1 MVGDSSVDTAAFIGG
16 GRDNSVTSPYT
27 TIGGGYLNE
36 ANEIC
41 ATVSGGRSNVAS
53 DSSAT
58 VGGGSYNMAS
68 RAYATVA
75 GGYNNTA
82 SGTIYG
88 GFTTVGGGRE
98 NEASLQYATVAG
110 GRTNAASGYASAV
123 GGGQDNTAGL
133 GYATVAG
140 GYNNNASAFHSTV
153 AGGRYNTA
161 SDTCATVCGG
171 EHNIASGKWAT
182 VAGGAY
188 DTSSAWY
195 AFSANYTSVA
205 SHSSSAAFNGQATT
219 GSGQVRVGTISKA
232 SGSFTIDH
240 PLDPMNKILNH
251 YFIESPEMVN
261 IYRGEV
267 VLDAEGR
274 AEVYLPDYFS
284 ELNRTPMVHLT
295 GVGSANFFVA
305 EEVRGN
311 HFTIGGDP
319 GMKVYWIV
327 TGDRKDPSAEIT
339 RIIIP
344 VEQLKEGAL
353 AGRSLDDDFLAVTRA
368 QLEEMGRAGEFEF
381 RTSAGRAKYERSI
394 QPPSEV
400 GSDSRE

>member
-1 MVGDSSVDTAAFIGG
+1 
-16 GRDNSVTSPYT
+16 
-27 TIGGGYLNE
+27 LNE
-36 ANEIC
+36 ANEIY

-53 DSSAT
+53 ESSAT
-58 VGGGSYNMAS
+58 VGGGSYNTAS
-68 RAYATVA
+68 GGYATVG
-75 GGYNNTA
+75 GGYGNTGI
-82 SGTIYG
+82 GTIYG
-88 GFTTVGGGRE
+88 SYTTVGGGRE
-98 NEASLQYATVAG
+98 NEAGWVYATVAG
-110 GRTNAASGYASAV
+110 GRNNVASGYASAV

-140 GYNNNASAFHSTV
+140 GYNNNASGYHSTV
-153 AGGRYNTA
+153 AGGKYNTA
-161 SDTCATVCGG
+161 SDTFATVLGG
-171 EHNIASGKWAT
+171 EHNCASDKWAT
-182 VAGGAY
+182 VAGGGH

-195 AFSANYTSVA
+195 SFSTNYGSMA
-205 SHSSSAAFNGQATT
+205 SHGSSAAFNGQATT

-251 YFIESPEMVN
+251 YFVESPEMVN

-274 AEVYLPDYFS
+274 ALVYLPDYFD

-339 RIIIP
+339 RIIMP

-353 AGRSLDDDFLAVTRA
+353 AGRSLDDDFLAVTKA
-368 QLEEMGRAGEFEF
+368 QLEQMGQAGEFEF
-381 RTSAGRAKYERSI
+381 RTSAGREKYERSI
-394 QPPSEV
+394 RGV
-400 GSDSRE
+400 K